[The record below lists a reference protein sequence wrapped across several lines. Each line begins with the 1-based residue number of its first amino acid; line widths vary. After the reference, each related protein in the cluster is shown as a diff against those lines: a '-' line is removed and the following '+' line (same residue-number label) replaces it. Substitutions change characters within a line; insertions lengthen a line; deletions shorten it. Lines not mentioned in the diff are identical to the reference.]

1 MCIELHGEYVEY
13 IPSLVAVA
21 CFLPGWPKDLLAPP
35 RSAEYGF
42 WQVEDSCD
50 TGLLGVMQWQKVNVC
65 LELQCDKVK
74 CT

>member
-1 MCIELHGEYVEY
+1 LHSVAYVCFMFCSY
-13 IPSLVAVA
+13 SAV
-21 CFLPGWPKDLLAPP
+21 
-35 RSAEYGF
+35 YGF
-42 WQVEDSCD
+42 WPVEDSCD